1 MNKLIDDLLVHKT
14 DRLSNIVVE
23 NHLWLN
29 SVNDIIKYCETNP
42 NAHSGQFIG
51 VSTNFYKKIYILVQ
65 SNITF
70 LDGIRFY
77 PICLNDI
84 VESGALNYNGTY
96 EVVSRV
102 NNISGGLSLN
112 LQDISATHFKL
123 SLNGTYITRDY
134 HQTNKIFIIA
144 PIIFSTDNDI
154 RVDLYNEVES
164 NMEFVTTL
172 RLINSVQTNN
182 MSSGILTPML

>member
-1 MNKLIDDLLVHKT
+1 M
-14 DRLSNIVVE
+14 
-23 NHLWLN
+23 
-29 SVNDIIKYCETNP
+29 NDIIKYCETNP

-51 VSTNFYKKIYILVQ
+51 VSTNFYKRIYILVQ

-134 HQTNKIFIIA
+134 HQTDKIFITA

-154 RVDLYNEVES
+154 KVDLYNEIEG
-164 NMEFVTTL
+164 NMELVTTL

-182 MSSGILTPML
+182 MSSGILTPMM